1 MKEVS
6 KVKQISSYYSIIS
19 HTYSQDKY
27 PNLKFLSARPWWLL
41 HRLAYLR
48 SELKGLGNL
57 FSFTPI
63 WSYSFPIFNPGCFPG
78 GLIQC
83 PLHFYSPRNLHR
95 QNSTLLF
102 FPKKPKLDLN
112 STKGI
117 QFQLDTM
124 LLWLLHRKALD
135 LFPCSLDQLTTRITK
150 NCHFL
155 CLSHGKTHAPLTC

>member
-1 MKEVS
+1 MPWPKLSVAHFMKEVS

-48 SELKGLGNL
+48 SELNGLGNL

-63 WSYSFPIFNPGCFPG
+63 WFYSFPIFNPGCFPG

-83 PLHFYSPRNLHR
+83 PLHFYSPRNLQR

-117 QFQLDTM
+117 QFQLGTM
-124 LLWLLHRKALD
+124 LLCDYCIEKLWICFLVV
-135 LFPCSLDQLTTRITK
+135 LT
-150 NCHFL
+150 
-155 CLSHGKTHAPLTC
+155 SWQQG